1 MAEAYFTTTTHEKF
15 IPEIWGK
22 ELQLARENKLVMAP
36 RVERFDVDFAAGGD
50 VLHIPKISNLA
61 AADISTTDGSLSASA
76 PTEGEV
82 TLTVDKWKGV
92 AINILDIVAA
102 QSRYDLF
109 KHYTQKMGY
118 ALALAVDDDL
128 MALYDN
134 LATNSVGTAGTDIT
148 DAVLRSAV
156 QKLDEADAPMEERF
170 LVLKPSQKNALL
182 GIDKFVRY
190 DALGSA
196 SSAIRK
202 GDIGELYGVATF
214 VSNNVVLSVGETKN
228 MMWQKS
234 AFGLAMVKD
243 VKVEE
248 FARTAFTKRIGASE
262 LYGVAEL
269 RDDHAVKV
277 LS

>member
-1 MAEAYFTTTTHEKF
+1 MADAYFTSTTHDKF

-22 ELQLARENKLVMAP
+22 EVQIAREEKLIMAP
-36 RVERFDVDFAAGGD
+36 RVERFDVEFSGGGD
-50 VLHIPKISNLA
+50 ILHIPKITNLSA
-61 AADISTTDGSLSASA
+61 GNISTTDGTLDASVN
-76 PTEGEV
+76 TEGEV

-92 AINILDIVAA
+92 AINVLDIVAA
-102 QSRYDLF
+102 QSRYDLMKF
-109 KHYTQKMGY
+109 YTQKMGY

-134 LATNSVGTAGTDIT
+134 LSTNTVGTYNTDIT
-148 DAVLRSAV
+148 DATLRSAV
-156 QKLDEADAPMEERF
+156 QKLDEANAPMEERF
-170 LVLKPSQKNALL
+170 MVIKPAQKNALL

-196 SSAIRK
+196 STGIRK
-202 GDIGELYGVATF
+202 GDLGELYGVTTF
-214 VSNNVVLSVGETKN
+214 VSTNVVKATNDTKN
-228 MMWQKS
+228 LMWQKS

-269 RDDHAVKV
+269 RDDHACQVR
-277 LS
+277 S